1 MNNEQRTTPRGILMP
16 RIILIIGGGIAAYK
30 SLDLVRHL
38 MRAGFAVDCVMTQ
51 GAEKFVTPLS
61 FASLSGNRV
70 RTRLFDDA
78 DESEMDHISLSRQA
92 DLVLVA
98 PATAHLLA
106 RMAAG
111 LADDLAT
118 TLLLATDTKIMAAP
132 AMNWRMWTNAATKR
146 NIAQLKKDGVHII
159 DPDIGEM
166 ACGEYGPGRLAE
178 PEMIAQKAIALI
190 DKGINEGNAKE
201 TPSQDT
207 PLDMPLDMPLK
218 GKTALITSGPTREAI
233 DPVRYI
239 ANHSSGKQGHAIA
252 AALRDLG
259 ARVILV
265 SGKVDIP
272 APQGVILRQVE
283 SASDMMIA
291 CEEALRS
298 EQKID
303 IAVCVAAVCDWRIK
317 NNAQKIKKQDG
328 QPPQFSWVQNPD
340 ILSSISH
347 HERRPDLVIGFA
359 AETENLLVHA
369 RQKMEAKKCDWII
382 ANDVSKNVFDHET
395 NKAFFV
401 NGQIEEAWPLMDKK
415 DLAQKLAL
423 RVAAH
428 LRQTHKQSTK

>member
-1 MNNEQRTTPRGILMP
+1 MNNEQRTAPRV
-16 RIILIIGGGIAAYK
+16 ILIIGGGIAAYK

-38 MRAGFAVDCVMTQ
+38 MRAGMVVDCVMTQ

-70 RTRLFDDA
+70 RSRLFDAA

-92 DLVLVA
+92 DLILVA

-106 RMAAG
+106 RMALG

-159 DPDIGEM
+159 EPDIGEM
-166 ACGEYGPGRLAE
+166 ACGEYGPGRLPQ

-190 DKGINEGNAKE
+190 DQNTKE
-201 TPSQDT
+201 TA
-207 PLDMPLDMPLK
+207 LRDMPLDAPLDASSLR

-265 SGKVDIP
+265 SGKVDHAP
-272 APQGVILRQVE
+272 PQGVILHQVE
-283 SASDMMIA
+283 SARDMMAA
-291 CEEALRS
+291 CEMALQS

-317 NNAQKIKKQDG
+317 NNDQKIKKQDG

-340 ILSSISH
+340 ILSSITH

-359 AETENLLVHA
+359 AETENLLAHA
-369 RQKMEAKKCDWII
+369 RQKMESKKCDWII
-382 ANDVSKNVFDHET
+382 ANDVSKNVFGSET

-401 NGQIEEAWPLMDKK
+401 DGESEEAWPLMDKK
-415 DLAQKLAL
+415 DLAQKLAQ
-423 RVAAH
+423 RIAAH
-428 LRQTHKQSTK
+428 LHQTHKQGTK